1 MATKVLLVDDSKASR
16 YGLRNW
22 ISKEEG
28 TEIFEAANGLEGL
41 QRFKE
46 HQPDVTFLDLT
57 MPVMDGFEALEEI
70 RKIDPL
76 AVVVV
81 LTADVQQ
88 KTTQRVQELGAFMVL
103 KKPPVKDSTIDALH
117 KGLTAR
123 GKGR

>member
-1 MATKVLLVDDSKASR
+1 MLVVDDSKASR

-41 QRFKE
+41 ERFKE

-70 RKIDPL
+70 RKIDSL

-103 KKPPVKDSTIDALH
+103 KKPPIKDNIIDALY

>member
-1 MATKVLLVDDSKASR
+1 MATKILIVDDSKASR

-22 ISKEEG
+22 LSKEEG
-28 TEIFEAANGLEGL
+28 AEIFEAGNGLEGL
-41 QRFKE
+41 ERFKE
-46 HQPDVTFLDLT
+46 HQPDIIFLDLT

-70 RKIDPL
+70 RKLDSL

-103 KKPPVKDSTIDALH
+103 KKPPVKDNILDALH
-117 KGLTAR
+117 KGLEQR
-123 GKGR
+123 RKDR